1 MRRQNHKNTVEY
13 NYMKIKKGKSR
24 VKTAVLCVIA
34 TICLGGIII
43 SGYNLVQWLA
53 DSNYTKEQEGEI
65 GTAAAVTEQDDSNKT
80 ETLSQDS
87 NKNSLYWKYLKT
99 KLIDVD
105 FSELRSINPETVGW
119 IQVGGTNINY
129 PFVQTT
135 NNDYYLTHSFNRSKN
150 SAGWVFADFR
160 NKLDGT
166 DKNLIIYAHGRYD
179 GTMFGTLRKA
189 LTNGWLSNTDNF
201 IIRTSTEKENALWQ
215 VFSAYRIPTTS
226 DYIRAGFT
234 SDDDFNSFANVLMSR
249 SAHNFNTT
257 VSGSDHILTLSTC
270 YSSTERMVIHAKLIK
285 RLQK

>member
-1 MRRQNHKNTVEY
+1 
-13 NYMKIKKGKSR
+13 
-24 VKTAVLCVIA
+24 
-34 TICLGGIII
+34 
-43 SGYNLVQWLA
+43 
-53 DSNYTKEQEGEI
+53 
-65 GTAAAVTEQDDSNKT
+65 
-80 ETLSQDS
+80 
-87 NKNSLYWKYLKT
+87 
-99 KLIDVD
+99 
-105 FSELRSINPETVGW
+105 
-119 IQVGGTNINY
+119 
-129 PFVQTT
+129 
-135 NNDYYLTHSFNRSKN
+135 
-150 SAGWVFADFR
+150 
-160 NKLDGT
+160 
-166 DKNLIIYAHGRYD
+166 
-179 GTMFGTLRKA
+179 MFGTLRKA